1 MVTRNDLILVAD
13 DTRPMILGSGVV
25 RDQNGLQIALS
36 QPTILEAGKTCVIHL
51 QLPNKTVDVIGVA
64 GVAGEQHV
72 ITLARAPTSDL
83 ILEYEGNI
91 SCSQY
96 VTTDES
102 DSKRD
107 LFLLTE
113 KSADG
118 TITGINYSDRYYSND
133 QDFI

>member
-1 MVTRNDLILVAD
+1 MRKSEHL
-13 DTRPMILGSGVV
+13 PV
-25 RDQNGLQIALS
+25 RQAHRIKIDRKTSWCQRGRSSNYLCHCYFI
-36 QPTILEAGKTCVIHL
+36 TICEAR
-51 QLPNKTVDVIGVA
+51 LPNKTVDVIGVA
-64 GVAGEQHV
+64 GVAGEHHV

-96 VTTDES
+96 VITDES

-107 LFLLTE
+107 LFLVTE